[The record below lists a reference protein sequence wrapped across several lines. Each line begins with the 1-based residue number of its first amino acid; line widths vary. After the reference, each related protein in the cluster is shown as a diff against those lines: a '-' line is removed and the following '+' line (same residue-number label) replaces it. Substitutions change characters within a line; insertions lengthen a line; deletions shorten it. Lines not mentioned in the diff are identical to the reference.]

1 MDAVNH
7 FESKTTYSLIRLEYL
22 GALGVSFYL
31 FFTHLGGIN
40 WWAFAL
46 LFVYIDA
53 IGYIPGAIAF
63 HRSATKRISKTYYV
77 LYNTMHSM
85 FTQGVVAL
93 LWGLLFGWGWAL
105 LALPIH
111 LCGDRA
117 LFGNFLKPF
126 GVTFE
131 PVEHPAFTRLRAE
144 VEAPDTPYAPAPSA
158 LPEQALVS

>member
-7 FESKTTYSLIRLEYL
+7 FESKTTVRLIRLEYL
-22 GALGVSFYL
+22 VALGTSFFL
-31 FFTHLGGIN
+31 LFTHLGKIN
-40 WWAFAL
+40 WWVFAA
-46 LFVYIDA
+46 LFVYIDL

-63 HRSATKRISKTYYV
+63 HRSKNKRISKAYYV

-85 FTQGVVAL
+85 VTQSAVAL
-93 LWGLLFGWGWAL
+93 LWVVLVKPEWAL

-126 GVTFE
+126 SVSFE
-131 PVEHPAFTRLRAE
+131 PVVHPAFSRLIREIE
-144 VEAPDTPYAPAPSA
+144 VPDSSVAPAPSA
-158 LPEQALVS
+158 LAGRAVIS